1 MEKKKENVEKKKKQK
16 KKATACPYMEK
27 CGGCQYIDVP
37 YEKQL
42 TDKQK
47 EMQKLLGKYGKVEQ
61 IIGMKNPYH
70 YRHKVHAV
78 FGYEKGAPISGIYE
92 ERSHRIVKIDRCNIE
107 HEKADEI
114 ILSVRSLLKSFKIR
128 TYDERTDMGLLKH
141 VVVRVSKSTGQIM
154 VILVLRSPILPS
166 KNNFAKALVKLHPEI
181 STIVIN
187 VNEKRTTMVLGK
199 RDIVLYG
206 KGYIEDS
213 LCGVRFRLSPQ
224 SFYQVNPEQTEI
236 LYAKAMEFAE
246 LTGKETVI
254 DAYCGI
260 GTIGLVA
267 AKEAEKVIGV
277 ELNAEAV
284 KDARENAKRNKASNA
299 TFVCADAGEWMVGMA
314 EQGHKADVV
323 FMDPPRSGSDEAFLS
338 SICRLAPKKIVY
350 ISCGPDTLA
359 RDLGYLTKHGYK
371 VKKMQPVDMFPMTTH
386 CEMIALLT
394 KIKD

>member
-1 MEKKKENVEKKKKQK
+1 MKQ
-16 KKATACPYMEK
+16 CPYMKK

-42 TDKQK
+42 QDKK
-47 EMQKLLGKYGKVEQ
+47 KKMQNLLGKFGKVDP
-61 IIGMKNPYH
+61 IIGMKDPYR

-78 FGYEKGAPISGIYE
+78 FGYEKGGPISGIYE
-92 ERSHRIVKIDRCNIE
+92 EKSHRIVKIDRCLIE

-114 ILSVRSLLKSFKIR
+114 ILSVRSLLKSFKIK
-128 TYDERTDMGLLKH
+128 TYDEKTDIGLLKH
-141 VVVRVSKSTGQIM
+141 VVVRVSKATGQIM

-206 KGYIEDS
+206 KGYIEDT
-213 LCGVRFRLSPQ
+213 LCNVKFRLSPQ

-236 LYAKAMEFAE
+236 LYAKAMEMAQ
-246 LTGKETVI
+246 LTGKETVV

-260 GTIGLVA
+260 GTIALVA
-267 AKEAEKVIGV
+267 AQRAAKVFGV
-277 ELNAEAV
+277 ELNPEAV
-284 KDARENAKRNKASNA
+284 KDARENARRNQAKNVS
-299 TFVCADAGEWMVGMA
+299 FVCQDAGQWMVDA
-314 EQGHKADVV
+314 ASRREKADVV

-338 SICRLAPKKIVY
+338 SVCKLAPEKIVY

-359 RDLGYLTKHGYK
+359 RDLAYLTKHGYG
-371 VKKMQPVDMFPMTTH
+371 VKKIQPVDMFPMTSH
-386 CEMIALLT
+386 VECIVRLGR
-394 KIKD
+394 KG

>member
-1 MEKKKENVEKKKKQK
+1 MEKKKENVEKNKKQK

-27 CGGCQYIDVP
+27 CGGCQYIDVS

-47 EMQKLLGKYGKVEQ
+47 EMQKLLGKYGKVEP

-92 ERSHRIVKIDRCNIE
+92 ERSHRIVKIDSCKIE

-114 ILSVRSLLKSFKIR
+114 ILSVRSILKSFKIR
-128 TYDERTDMGLLKH
+128 TYDEKTDMGLLKH
-141 VVVRVSKSTGQIM
+141 VVVRVSKATGQIM

-213 LCGVRFRLSPQ
+213 LCGVQFRLSPQ

-236 LYAKAMEFAE
+236 LYAKAMEFAG
-246 LTGKETVI
+246 LSRKETVI

-267 AKEAEKVIGV
+267 AKEAAKVIGV

-284 KDARENAKRNKASNA
+284 RDARENAKRNKASNA

-338 SICRLAPKKIVY
+338 SVCRLAPQKVVY

-371 VKKMQPVDMFPMTTH
+371 VKKMQPVDMFPMTGH
-386 CEMIALLT
+386 CECVVLLVRA
-394 KIKD
+394 